1 MSRKKVKRKLKYQ
14 HIPTQLAED
23 QFNEFVLPHLS
34 TPKHGP
40 NSKVPMYRLF
50 NYMLKVLH
58 TGMQWSQ
65 LPIELTDEGKPEIHY
80 TRVFRIYQR
89 WC

>member
-14 HIPTQLAED
+14 HIPTQLTED

-40 NSKVPMYRLF
+40 NSKVPMYRLLALLQK
-50 NYMLKVLH
+50 LK
-58 TGMQWSQ
+58 
-65 LPIELTDEGKPEIHY
+65 K
-80 TRVFRIYQR
+80 
-89 WC
+89 